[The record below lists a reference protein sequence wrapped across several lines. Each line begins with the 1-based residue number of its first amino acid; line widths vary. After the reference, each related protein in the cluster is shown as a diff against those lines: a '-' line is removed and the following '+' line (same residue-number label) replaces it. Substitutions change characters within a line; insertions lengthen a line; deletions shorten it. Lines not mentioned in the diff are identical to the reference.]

1 MFVKSKTFIA
11 SAFAALIFASVATAA
26 TKPLGE
32 TVLSK
37 SIAST
42 ARISEGKAT
51 EPAAIRAKVQADVEE
66 LIVRAA
72 PSPAR
77 VLIAIDSV
85 FAACRPTDG
94 SNPLLD
100 WSCPATEDAYSA
112 LMALRGT
119 IQALLESPGPGST
132 DTPGDPA
139 LSSFPTTNAGGVN
152 YRSI

>member
-1 MFVKSKTFIA
+1 MFVNSKTF
-11 SAFAALIFASVATAA
+11 FATAVVAVILSSGAAAA

-32 TVLSK
+32 TVLSR

-42 ARISEGKAT
+42 ARISEAKVS
-51 EPAAIRAKVQADVEE
+51 EPADIRAKVQADVEE

-77 VLIAIDSV
+77 VLVAIDSV
-85 FAACRPTDG
+85 FTACRPADG

-100 WSCPATEDAYSA
+100 WSCPTTPEAYSA

-132 DTPGDPA
+132 DTQGDPA
-139 LSSFPTTNAGGVN
+139 LSNFPTTNAGGVN